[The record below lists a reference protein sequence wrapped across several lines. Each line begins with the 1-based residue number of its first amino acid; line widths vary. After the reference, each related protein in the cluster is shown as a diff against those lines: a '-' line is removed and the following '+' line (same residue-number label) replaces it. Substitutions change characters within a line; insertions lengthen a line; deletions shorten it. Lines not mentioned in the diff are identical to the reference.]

1 MELPNW
7 TKMYLLT
14 GEEKWLDKLRELYDD
29 RKAELY
35 DKETGLFYRDKNY
48 IFDSDAQYNPN
59 GDGNNQKISPNGK
72 KILWSRGNGCTYKSF
87 TGFTR

>member
-1 MELPNW
+1 MKWEQMDINDLKTKNGYWDRIDFFYMELPNW

-35 DKETGLFYRDKNY
+35 EKNRT
-48 IFDSDAQYNPN
+48 
-59 GDGNNQKISPNGK
+59 
-72 KILWSRGNGCTYKSF
+72 ILSR
-87 TGFTR
+87 